1 MPFSKLVEDW
11 QYVVALAAVL
21 VLSYNAKK
29 YDVFQPFYKF
39 LAKRIKSKRAVL
51 AITSATT
58 AVMPIN
64 GRTVISGGILQTL
77 APEDKRRKKF
87 AVIDYLNAH
96 HFYFWSPLEA
106 SVLLP
111 MAALHI
117 TYWQFFGRIWP
128 MLLTVVVCAL
138 WYTFGVVK
146 EEDVDIVIDE
156 KRTIHKLDRSKYLKE
171 GALTVLF
178 VALLNITGNILN
190 YNSAWFDHFM
200 HSVNKNGILIPV
212 LIVSFAISW
221 LLGSSEKFSGVI
233 GITSTVFGVAYLPIL
248 FAVNWIGYILSPMH
262 KCMLLGKRF
271 FGADWKDYYKVLAGI
286 CAAVLLVASIH
297 TFTTGL

>member
-1 MPFSKLVEDW
+1 MPFNKLIEDW
-11 QYVVALAAVL
+11 QYVVALAMVL
-21 VLSYNAKK
+21 VLSYQAKK
-29 YDVFQPFYKF
+29 YDIFQPFYKF

-58 AVMPIN
+58 AILPIN

-77 APEDKRRKKF
+77 APEDSRRKKF

-117 TYWQFFGRIWP
+117 TYWSFFGHVWP
-128 MLLTVVVCAL
+128 MLLTVIVCAL
-138 WYTFGVVK
+138 AYTFGVVK
-146 EEDVDIVIDE
+146 EEDVDIVIED
-156 KRTIHKLDRSKYLKE
+156 KRSIQKLDAKKYLKE
-171 GALTVLF
+171 GAMTVLL
-178 VALLNITGNILN
+178 VALLDMAGNVLN

-200 HSVNKNGILIPV
+200 HNVNKEGVLLPV

-221 LLGSSEKFSGVI
+221 LLGSSEKFSGI
-233 GITSTVFGVAYLPIL
+233 TGIVASIFGLTYLPII
-248 FAVNWIGYILSPMH
+248 FAVNWCGYILSPMH

-286 CAAVLLVASIH
+286 CAAVLTVACIH

>member
-1 MPFSKLVEDW
+1 MTFSILIQDW

-39 LAKRIKSKRAVL
+39 LAKIIKSKRAVL

-77 APEDKRRKKF
+77 APEDNRRKKF

-128 MLLTVVVCAL
+128 MLLTVVICAL

-146 EEDVDIVIDE
+146 EEDVAIIIDE
-156 KRTIHKLDRSKYLKE
+156 KRITHNLDKNKYLKE
-171 GALTVLF
+171 GAATVLF
-178 VALLNITGNILN
+178 VAILNVFGNILN
-190 YNSAWFDHFM
+190 YNSTWFDHFM
-200 HSVNKNGILIPV
+200 HTVNKNGILIPV
-212 LIVSFAISW
+212 LIVSFVISW

-248 FAVNWIGYILSPMH
+248 FAVNWSGYILSPMH
-262 KCMLLGKRF
+262 KCMLLGKLF
-271 FGADWKDYYKVLAGI
+271 FGAEWKDYYRVLAGI
-286 CAAVLLVASIH
+286 CAVVLLVASIH

>member
-1 MPFSKLVEDW
+1 MPFNRLIEDW
-11 QYVVALAAVL
+11 QYVAALAMVL
-21 VLSYNAKK
+21 VLSYQAKK
-29 YDVFQPFYKF
+29 YDIFQPFYRFVARKV
-39 LAKRIKSKRAVL
+39 KSKRAVL

-58 AVMPIN
+58 AVLPIN

-77 APEDKRRKKF
+77 APEDSRRKKF

-96 HFYFWSPLEA
+96 HFYFWSPLEQ

-117 TYWQFFGRIWP
+117 TYWSFFGHVWP
-128 MLLTVVVCAL
+128 MLFTVIICSL
-138 WYTFGVVK
+138 GYTFGVVK
-146 EEDVDIVIDE
+146 EEDVEIVIPN
-156 KRTIHKLDRSKYLKE
+156 KREVQKLDRNKYLKE
-171 GALTVLF
+171 GAITVLL
-178 VALLNITGNILN
+178 VAILNMVGNILN

-200 HSVNKNGILIPV
+200 NNVNKEGVLLPV

-221 LLGSSEKFSGVI
+221 LLGSSEKFSGI
-233 GITSTVFGVAYLPIL
+233 TGITASVFGIGYLPII
-248 FAVNWIGYILSPMH
+248 FAVNWCGYILSPMH

-286 CAAVLLVASIH
+286 CVSVLMVACIH